1 MDNKHIKNSVVNG
14 SVRSGYCVRCKQNY
28 GYNQNYIGD
37 RNKSE
42 VQKFKIVIDK
52 EDKCKNM
59 RQRNTARKCN
69 INPLNTKLNP
79 ICHLLALLGAHHIL
93 HVRRVRVNNTT
104 EGQNNNDLSL
114 THILPHKQSIE
125 IYHQNI
131 RSLRNKMNEIIT
143 CIITHLISCV

>member
-1 MDNKHIKNSVVNG
+1 MDNEHIRNSVVDG
-14 SVRSGYCVRCKQNY
+14 SVRSGNCVRYKKNY

-42 VQKFKIVIDK
+42 VQKFIIVLDK
-52 EDKCKNM
+52 EDKYKNM
-59 RQRNTARKCN
+59 RQRNTARKYN
-69 INPLNTKLNP
+69 I
-79 ICHLLALLGAHHIL
+79 
-93 HVRRVRVNNTT
+93 NNTT

-131 RSLRNKMNEIIT
+131 RSLRNKMNGLL
-143 CIITHLISCV
+143 CHLNHDPPHIL